1 MKTLRTLLMTIVL
14 LALATTAFAK
24 PKALGLG
31 AGVIDGEFSAQLRRD
46 FWLGGEVSQIT
57 GQAGISFANKAIFRF
72 DADYHFVLN
81 AEKASRF
88 YPLAGLEFAF
98 TSDHVHFG
106 INVGGGLNF
115 KLTQQMDAF
124 AEVKYIISG
133 SGFDGWFIMGGIYF

>member
-1 MKTLRTLLMTIVL
+1 MTKVRTLLMTFIV
-14 LALATTAFAK
+14 LALATTASAQ

-57 GQAGISFANKAIFRF
+57 GQAGISFASKAIFRL

-81 AEKASRF
+81 ADKPSRF

-106 INVGGGLNF
+106 VNVGGGLNF
-115 KLTQQMDAF
+115 RLTQSMDAF

-133 SGFDGWFIMGGIYF
+133 NGFDGWFLMGGIYF